1 MSLLMDALKK
11 AEQAKRQAE
20 VGAEPLDLDL
30 GAETPSARV
39 EPQLAGRADK
49 SLPPD
54 LQNRLALLDDEV
66 SDGRRRSA
74 GADDFKM
81 AGPTAEGERAAAQ
94 NVFAVKAAPSPGG
107 FYWMLGALT
116 LLAVGG
122 LAAYFWWQ
130 LQPRPD
136 STLVPPPGALSPPVQ
151 PQAAPLSPPATAVP
165 PATPAV
171 EPPAVAVAPGSTATP
186 PASLPR
192 QPPSTAQRPAARPA
206 AAPDRTT
213 TRARLT
219 SEAPSPAPP
228 AEASIP
234 IRTGGSRL
242 TVNSDVARAYDSY
255 LSGDLA
261 AARRGYER
269 ALRADPRQADALHGL
284 AAISLREDRAEAADA
299 YYARALEADPT
310 DAHALAGLV
319 ALRGQADPGLAE
331 SRLKTTL
338 AAQPNAPAAH
348 FALGNLFAQ
357 QARWAEAQQSYFRAH
372 TNDPDNP
379 DYLFNLGVSLD
390 QLRQPKLAAQFYQRA
405 LAAAGS
411 RPAGFDQTQVA
422 DRVRELQQ

>member
-39 EPQLAGRADK
+39 EPQLSGRADK
-49 SLPPD
+49 TLPPD
-54 LQNRLALLDDEV
+54 LQNRLALLDDDVAE
-66 SDGRRRSA
+66 GRRRSA

-81 AGPTAEGERAAAQ
+81 AGATAEGERAAAQ
-94 NVFAVKAAPSPGG
+94 NVFAVKAAPSRAGL
-107 FYWMLGALT
+107 YWTLGALT

-130 LQPRPD
+130 LQPPD

-151 PQAAPLSPPATAVP
+151 PRAAPLSPPAAAVP
-165 PATPAV
+165 PAPPAV
-171 EPPAVAVAPGSTATP
+171 EPPAVARAPSSTATP
-186 PASLPR
+186 QESLPQ

-206 AAPDRTT
+206 AAPERTT
-213 TRARLT
+213 TRARLAND
-219 SEAPSPAPP
+219 APSSAPP

-261 AARRGYER
+261 AARRGYEQ
-269 ALRADPRQADALHGL
+269 ALRADPRLADALHGL
-284 AAISLREDRAEAADA
+284 AAISLREGRPEAADA

-310 DAHALAGLV
+310 DAQALAGLV

-338 AAQPNAPAAH
+338 AGQPNAHAAH

-405 LAAAGS
+405 LAAAAS
-411 RPAGFDQTQVA
+411 RPAGFDQAQVA